1 MLIDWQALKKHK
13 KETPLLLID
22 IFVLWL
28 IILDLLWLLL
38 DTLIINTGFGILLHK
53 LSPATYT
60 AYKND
65 WHPELPIY
73 DSIFTV
79 FLLTELMMRWGL
91 AVHQKTYHRWF
102 FYPFI
107 HWYDVLAA
115 LPGLQFLRLL
125 RLISVFYR
133 LNKLGILIVGKSLI
147 KTAQKYYNII
157 IEEISDR
164 IVLNVLDGVQKELRA
179 NNPVTSQLRETVLT
193 PQKEVISRWLASRIS
208 SLAAHSYR
216 QHEVELELYLRD
228 TIQHAIQENPEWSG
242 IKKRLPFVGNMIEDE
257 LNTIVSTLANS
268 IVAKVLHDLG
278 QPGNAALQDIA
289 EAAFDTFTMTDME
302 MDRAIEQIMI
312 DAIDIIKAQVAIQ
325 QWKVEE
331 MKEQQAD
338 M

>member
-13 KETPLLLID
+13 KETPLLIID
-22 IFVLWL
+22 IFVLGL
-28 IILDLLWLLL
+28 ISLDLLWLLI
-38 DTLIINTGFGILLHK
+38 DTLICNTGFGFLLNK

-60 AYKND
+60 TYKND

-79 FLLTELMMRWGL
+79 FLLTELAIRWGL
-91 AVHQKTYHRWF
+91 AVYQKTYHRWF

-133 LNKLGILIVGKSLI
+133 LNKLGILVVGKGLI
-147 KTAQKYYNII
+147 KIAQKYYAII

-179 NNPVTSQLRETVLT
+179 DNPVTSQLRETVLA
-193 PQKEVISRWLASRIS
+193 PQKEVISRWLANRIS
-208 SLAAHSYR
+208 ALAARSYR
-216 QHEVELELYLRD
+216 QHEIELETYLRD
-228 TIQHAIQENPEWSG
+228 TIQQAIQENPEWSG
-242 IKKRLPFVGNMIEDE
+242 IKRRLPFVGNLIEDE
-257 LNTIVSTLANS
+257 LNTIVSTLVNS
-268 IVAKVLHDLG
+268 VAAKVLHDLG
-278 QPGNAALQDIA
+278 QPDNAALQDLA
-289 EAAFDTFTMTDME
+289 EAAFDAFTLTDVE
-302 MDRAIEQIMI
+302 MDRAIEQILI

-325 QWKVEE
+325 QWKVDEL
-331 MKEQQAD
+331 KEQQAER
-338 M
+338 